1 MLRLQRN
8 DGDQGWERGTTRE
21 TIANPQRLSY
31 PTDIALEE
39 GTGLRAPGVVSL
51 DGGTSLDMMQ
61 DYRAGRRLAVVRLTA
76 INSTTY
82 IPNLVPTTLI
92 NIDT

>member
-8 DGDQGWERGTTRE
+8 DRDQAWEGGTTRE
-21 TIANPQRLSY
+21 IVANPQRLSC

-39 GTGLRAPGVVSL
+39 GTGLRVPVLDSL

-61 DYRAGRRLAVVRLTA
+61 DYQADRRLAVMRSNA
-76 INSTTY
+76 IKSTTY
-82 IPNLVPTTLI
+82 IPNIFPTTLI